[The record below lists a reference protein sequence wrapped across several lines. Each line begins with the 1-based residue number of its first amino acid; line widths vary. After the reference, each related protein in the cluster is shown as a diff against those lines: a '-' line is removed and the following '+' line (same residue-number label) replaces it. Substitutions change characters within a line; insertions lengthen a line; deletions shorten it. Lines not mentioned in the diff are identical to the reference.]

1 MTSLSR
7 RGLLRTASLA
17 PLAGLAGCDMFDDMF
32 ETAKPALAGKREAV
46 LEDVSALMS
55 DPSERRP
62 VTLPLATKNTE
73 WTQAGGN
80 PSHVMG
86 NVAVGASKAIWS
98 KSIGEGGGY
107 RAKITAAP
115 VVAGGRVFTMD
126 SDGVVSA
133 FDVASGDRQWNTV
146 TQADDNRSTNVGGGL
161 GVAGGTVFAAT
172 GRGETLALEAGTGKI
187 IWRVSIDAPAR
198 SAPTIVEGRVFVVTL
213 DGRTIALRT
222 DKGARLWSYQAT
234 TTATSVLGEPAP
246 AYADGT
252 LVCGFGSGD
261 LVALRA
267 DSGTL
272 TWSDSLGAARG
283 RNSLLDLSAIRA
295 LPLIANNVVYAVG
308 MGGLMLALDLRSG
321 RRLWERDIGS
331 LNTPWLAG
339 DWIFVITLSQTLVCL
354 NRADGHVRWTS
365 QIPRFEDPDKQR
377 DPIFWTGPFLGG
389 DYLYLAG
396 STGKMIAVNPANGEI
411 LGEQELVDKIA
422 VAPVGAMG
430 RMFIVTDDGTLSAF
444 G

>member
-1 MTSLSR
+1 MMSFSR
-7 RGLLRTASLA
+7 RALLRTASLA
-17 PLAGLAGCDMFDDMF
+17 PLAGLAGCNMLDDVF
-32 ETAKPALAGKREAV
+32 ESPKPTLAGKREAV
-46 LEDVSALMS
+46 LEDVSALIA
-55 DPSERRP
+55 DPNERRP
-62 VTLPLATKNTE
+62 VVLPLAVRNAE
-73 WTQAGGN
+73 WPQAGGN

-86 NVAVGASKAIWS
+86 NVAVGSSKVIWHR
-98 KSIGEGGGY
+98 SIGEGGGY

-115 VVAGGRVFTMD
+115 VIAGGHVFTMD
-126 SDGVVSA
+126 SDGAISA
-133 FDVASGDRQWNTV
+133 FDEASGERRWNTG

-161 GVAGGTVFAAT
+161 GIAGRTLFATT
-172 GRGETLALEAGTGKI
+172 GRGETLALDAASGKI
-187 IWRVSIDAPAR
+187 IWRVSIEAPAR
-198 SAPTIVEGRVFVVTL
+198 SAPTIVGDRLFVVTL
-213 DGRTIALRT
+213 DGRTVCLRT
-222 DKGARLWSYQAT
+222 DKGARIWSYQAT

-252 LVCGFGSGD
+252 VVCGFGSGD

-272 TWSDSLGAARG
+272 AWSDSLGAARG

-295 LPLIANNVVYAVG
+295 LPLIEGNVIYAVG

-339 DWIFVITLSQTLVCL
+339 DWLFVVTLTQTLVCL
-354 NRADGHVRWTS
+354 DRADGHVRWTS
-365 QIPRFEDPDKQR
+365 ALPRFENVEKQR

-396 STGKMIAVNPANGEI
+396 STSKMIAVNPANGAI
-411 LGEQELVDKIA
+411 LGEQTLPDQIA
-422 VAPVGAMG
+422 IAPVGAGG
-430 RMFIVTDDGTLSAF
+430 RMFIVTEDGTLSAY

>member
-1 MTSLSR
+1 MSSVSR

-17 PLAGLAGCDMFDDMF
+17 PLAGLAGCDIFDNLF
-32 ETAKPALAGKREAV
+32 ETAKPTLAGKREAV
-46 LEDVSALMS
+46 LEDVGALMA
-55 DPSERRP
+55 DASERRP
-62 VTLPLATKNTE
+62 VTLPLATRNTE
-73 WTQAGGN
+73 WAQAGGN
-80 PSHVMG
+80 PAHVMG
-86 NVAVGASKAIWS
+86 NVSVGASKAIWS
-98 KSIGEGGGY
+98 KNIGEGGGY

-115 VVAGGRVFTMD
+115 VIAGGRVFTMD
-126 SDGVVSA
+126 SDGAVSA
-133 FDVASGDRQWNTV
+133 FDAASGDRQWNTV
-146 TQADDNRSTNVGGGL
+146 TQADDDRSTNVGGGL
-161 GVAGGTVFAAT
+161 GAVGKTLFATT
-172 GRGETLALEAGTGKI
+172 GRGETLALEAATGKI
-187 IWRVSIDAPAR
+187 IWRAPIDAPAR
-198 SAPTIVEGRVFVVTL
+198 SAPTIVENRVFVVTL
-213 DGRTIALRT
+213 DGRTVALRA
-222 DKGARLWSYQAT
+222 DKGTRLWNYQAT
-234 TTATSVLGEPAP
+234 ATPTSVLGEPAP

-272 TWSDSLGAARG
+272 AWSDSLGAARG

-295 LPLIANNVVYAVG
+295 LPLIANNVVYAIG

-339 DWIFVITLSQTLVCL
+339 DWIFVITLNQTLVCL
-354 NRADGHVRWTS
+354 NRADGHVRWIS
-365 QIPRFEDPDKQR
+365 QIPRYENVEKQT

-396 STGKMIAVNPANGEI
+396 STAKMIAVNPANGEI

-422 VAPVGAMG
+422 VAPVGALG
-430 RMFIVTDDGTLSAF
+430 RMYIVTDDGTLSAF